1 MFCYYIKIN
10 KQDFL
15 YSLEELSRYLSEKK
29 IDLGEIKTSNKN
41 FPFLI
46 TKYYADIINWN
57 DKDDPLRKMVLIN
70 DLENDVQQYELTDPI
85 GDKKYSPVPGI
96 IHKYENRCLLNLT
109 NACAVHC
116 RFCFRKN
123 LLTKNKN
130 NFNVSLKYLEKHE
143 KIWEVILSGGDP
155 FILTNFFLEE
165 TILKLKKI
173 KHIKLIRFHTRV
185 PTVYPKR
192 VTEEF
197 IKIIKLAS
205 PVIIII
211 HINHPK
217 EITQEFKSAVRK
229 LKQTNAVI
237 LSQSVLLKG
246 INNKAEILG
255 DLFKRLMEIGIKPY
269 SLYHLDL
276 TAGTNYFRT
285 SIKEG
290 KAIMNDVAKN
300 ISRICIPE
308 YTVDIPGGLGKIPV
322 SQLQETKNN
331 EYTAINYLG
340 KKVVYKDYYE

>member
-1 MFCYYIKIN
+1 MN
-10 KQDFL
+10 KKDFI
-15 YSLEELSRYLSEKK
+15 YSLEELSCYLSKKKLDVEK
-29 IDLGEIKTSNKN
+29 INKTNKN
-41 FPFLI
+41 FPFLV

-57 DKDDPLRKMVLIN
+57 DENDPLKKMVLTN
-70 DLENDVQQYELTDPI
+70 GLENDIKKYELQDPI

-130 NFNVSLKYLEKHE
+130 NLNASLKYLQEHE

-155 FILTNFFLEE
+155 FILTDSFLQE
-165 TILKLKKI
+165 TIVKLKKI
-173 KHIKLIRFHTRV
+173 KHIKLIRFHTRI

-205 PVIIII
+205 PVTIVI

-217 EITQEFKSAVRK
+217 EITPEFKSAVRK
-229 LKQTNAVI
+229 LKKTNAVL

-255 DLFKRLMEIGIKPY
+255 NLFKQLMEIGIKPY

-276 TAGTNYFRT
+276 TAGTNHFRT

-290 KAIMNDVAKN
+290 KAIMNEVTKN
-300 ISRICIPE
+300 TSRICIPE
-308 YTVDIPGGLGKIPV
+308 YSVDIPGGLGKIPV

-340 KKVVYKDYYE
+340 NKIAYKDYFE

>member
-1 MFCYYIKIN
+1 MDK
-10 KQDFL
+10 KDFI

-29 IDLGEIKTSNKN
+29 IDIGKIKSSNKN

-46 TKYYADIINWN
+46 TKYYADIINWK
-57 DKDDPLRKMVLIN
+57 DEDDPLKKMFLIN
-70 DLENDVQQYELTDPI
+70 DLENEVQKYELTDPI
-85 GDKKYSPVPGI
+85 GDKKYSPVAGI

-130 NFNVSLKYLEKHE
+130 NLNASLKYLQEHK

-155 FILTNFFLEE
+155 FVLTNTFLKE

-185 PTVYPKR
+185 PAVYPKR
-192 VTEEF
+192 ITEEF
-197 IKIIKLAS
+197 VGIIKLAT
-205 PVIIII
+205 PVTIII
-211 HINHPK
+211 HINHPS
-217 EITQEFKSAVRK
+217 EITTEFKSAVRK
-229 LKQTNAVI
+229 LKKTNAFI

-246 INNKAEILG
+246 INNDAKILG
-255 DLFKRLMEIGIKPY
+255 DLFKQLMEIGIKPY

-276 TAGTNYFRT
+276 TAGTNHFRT

-290 KAIMNDVAKN
+290 KAIMNEIAKN
-300 ISRICIPE
+300 ISRICVPE